1 MRGCLCCVFYE
12 RDWLVEFHV
21 LEELDAGVDVFV
33 HDLVDVDEVDAF
45 AVVGDEFFNEGAALE
60 AFLMAEVEGL
70 SCIEEFDGHDAFGV
84 FHNLIAF
91 CCSVATHAD
100 EVFLVLA
107 GGDAVYAAGGAELF
121 ALADDGSSCILGDH
135 EAAVETWLGDE
146 EAGEA
151 AFGIDE
157 LVGAA
162 FADAAE
168 FGDGDGEE
176 VKHHGHG
183 FAVEVSAGDDH
194 ILVREDDGVVGG
206 GVDFGFDYRSDVC
219 DGVFGGAMDLRSAAE
234 AIGVLDVF
242 FVAGDDLA
250 AFGVATDSGGS
261 FELAFVG
268 TNHVEAFEEG
278 FDAAVEG
285 IEAEREKHVG
295 LTAETLG
302 FENAPDSVVTH
313 ELGAVEKGE
322 AFLALEF
329 DGLPAK
335 LVVDFFDVAAA
346 TFPIDVAEAK
356 DSREHEVG
364 QGAEVAAG
372 TEAALLI
379 DNGEDIV
386 VVAVDKTLYGLELCS
401 AIAEAE
407 VLGFEK
413 EHETNDL
420 SGDFVANAAGVAHDE
435 VFLQLAE
442 LFLADGDV
450 AEGAEAG
457 GDTIDGHFL
466 GFHFFV
472 EVVAAFLDAAFGFV
486 AKSEGLVA
494 FDDFAYFGDG
504 EAFFGIDIMGHDNNS
519 LIR

>member
-146 EAGEA
+146 EAREA

-302 FENAPDSVVTH
+302 FENAPDSVATH

-329 DGLPAK
+329 GGLPAE

-386 VVAVDKTLYGLELCS
+386 VVAVDETLYGLELCS

-407 VLGFEK
+407 VLCFEK

-457 GDTIDGHFL
+457 GDTIDGLFL
-466 GFHFFV
+466 SFHFFV